1 MVQACDLQSADIV
14 DDRLLEEIRSVLA
27 NAA

>member
-1 MVQACDLQSADIV
+1 MVQTCDLQSADIV